1 MNFIYLL
8 NIYESKRYFYDFLEH
23 FYSLTFDFQFQ
34 FSLKNNSILLVFTK
48 VVNLW
53 GQLPM

>member
-53 GQLPM
+53 GQLAM